1 MPIMDGWKTTRKL
14 REMMQNQQIPKIPI
28 IGLTAFTSNED
39 VEKCKEAGML
49 HILHKPL
56 DI

>member
-1 MPIMDGWKTTRKL
+1 MSND
-14 REMMQNQQIPKIPI
+14 QIPNIPI

-49 HILHKPL
+49 NILHKPL
-56 DI
+56 DVSKFQ